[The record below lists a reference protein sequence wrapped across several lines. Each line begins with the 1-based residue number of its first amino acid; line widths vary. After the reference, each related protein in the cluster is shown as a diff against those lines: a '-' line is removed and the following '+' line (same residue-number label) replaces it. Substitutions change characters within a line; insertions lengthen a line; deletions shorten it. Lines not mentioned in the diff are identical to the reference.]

1 MQQEIFIS
9 VDIEADGMIPGDFSM
24 TELGAVVVGEPDKT
38 FEAFLRPISERVIPA
53 AAIVGKKDRK
63 WLMENGEDPVTVM
76 MNFSK
81 WVRSVIPPDARPVFI
96 GYNAAFDWM
105 FVHWYFIHFIGEN
118 PFGYSALDIKSFY
131 AGFGHIEDWGA
142 TGIKKL
148 PLELAPSREL
158 THSAKDDAQQQAEI
172 FEKIRLEMRR
182 KGEK

>member
-9 VDIEADGMIPGDFSM
+9 VDIEADGMVPGDFSM
-24 TELGAVVVGEPDKT
+24 TELGAVVVGRPDSS
-38 FEAFLRPISERVIPA
+38 FEAFLRPISARVIPA

-76 MNFSK
+76 MNFAE
-81 WVRSVIPPDARPVFI
+81 WVKSVIPDGARPIFI

-118 PFGYSALDIKSFY
+118 PFGYSALDIKSYY
-131 AGFGHIEDWGA
+131 AGYGHVKSWGD

-148 PLELAPSREL
+148 PPEFAPSREL
-158 THSAKDDAQQQAEI
+158 SHSAKDDAQQQAEI
-172 FEKIRLEMRR
+172 FEKIRIEMN
-182 KGEK
+182 KKEEK